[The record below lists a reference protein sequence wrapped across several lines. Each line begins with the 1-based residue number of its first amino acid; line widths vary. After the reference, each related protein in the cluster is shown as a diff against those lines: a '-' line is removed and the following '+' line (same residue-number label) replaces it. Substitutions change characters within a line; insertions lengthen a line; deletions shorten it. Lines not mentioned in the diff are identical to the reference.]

1 MILPRG
7 WYWGL
12 FNIFMNDLNEVI
24 DHTLSKVAN
33 GTKLGGSVNLPGD
46 RKALQKYLN
55 RQDS

>member
-1 MILPRG
+1 
-7 WYWGL
+7 
-12 FNIFMNDLNEVI
+12 MNDLNEVI

-33 GTKLGGSVNLPGD
+33 DTKLGGSVNLPGD